1 MVIIPLNVLVVRN
14 PAWFY
19 PIGCRIV
26 VDGSRVIGIRRVRR
40 GLGGLGGVFR
50 AGSGGIAGPIGDGHG
65 GQAHEADAD
74 AAFLPLQEKL
84 EEASGECDSRYHQKK
99 KGWI

>member
-1 MVIIPLNVLVVRN
+1 ME
-14 PAWFY
+14 AEAS
-19 PIGCRIV
+19 GA
-26 VDGSRVIGIRRVRR
+26 
-40 GLGGLGGVFR
+40 
-50 AGSGGIAGPIGDGHG
+50 AGSEGASAGLEASSVPGAGVIAGPIGDGHG

>member
-40 GLGGLGGVFR
+40 GGLGGVFR
-50 AGSGGIAGPIGDGHG
+50 AGSVGIAGPIGDGHG

-84 EEASGECDSRYHQKK
+84 EEASGECDSRSHQKK